1 MSLVLALFAVAS
13 ATQAQPATAAGTQ
26 ADPIVC
32 KQSKLADVGTRFKPK
47 PICRRKSQWDLEL
60 RLERQ
65 GAQDFLDKTTPYPSE
80 KGR

>member
-1 MSLVLALFAVAS
+1 MSLVVALFAVAS
-13 ATQAQPATAAGTQ
+13 ATQAQPATATSSQ
-26 ADPIVC
+26 NDPLVC
-32 KQSKLADVGTRFKPK
+32 KQAKLAEVGTRFKPK
-47 PICRRKSQWDLEL
+47 RICRKKSDWALEA